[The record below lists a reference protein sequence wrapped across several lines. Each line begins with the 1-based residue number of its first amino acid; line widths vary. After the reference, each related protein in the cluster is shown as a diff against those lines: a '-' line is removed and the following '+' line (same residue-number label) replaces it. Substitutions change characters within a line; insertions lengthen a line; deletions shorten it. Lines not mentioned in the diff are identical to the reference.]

1 MENLGNGLT
10 IRNVPNRGVV
20 ELKTAKENATAHLQ
34 QMAAQILLVTE
45 LKYVNILPILS
56 L

>member
-1 MENLGNGLT
+1 MENSGNGLT
-10 IRNVPNRGVV
+10 IRNIPNCVVV
-20 ELKTAKENATAHLQ
+20 ELKIAKENATAHLQ
-34 QMAAQILLVTE
+34 QMAAQILLVAE